1 MFFQCFRRAHEL
13 TVVVMLIAAAAL
25 AGCSGGSSNNLLEK
39 PPYAPAPIT
48 PIGNVEWPIA
58 FTWTPVPGDWIYR
71 VTVVDSAE
79 RVLYE
84 NEIRAGSRIVP
95 ADEIRSTLTGPA
107 SFTWH
112 VALFDRNNK
121 EVIRS
126 KDATFTIR

>member
-1 MFFQCFRRAHEL
+1 MSIRRRTTRAL
-13 TVVVMLIAAAAL
+13 TLAAVMITMAVAA
-25 AGCSGGSSNNLLEK
+25 CSGGSSNNLLEK

-48 PIGNVEWPIA
+48 PIGSVEWPIA

-84 NEIRAGSRIVP
+84 NEIRAGARIVP
-95 ADEIRSTLTGPA
+95 TDEIRSTLSGPA

-112 VALFDRNNK
+112 VALFNRDNK

-126 KDATFTIR
+126 KDSTFTIR